1 MNSVDKKTYFDVAA
15 TTPLDPEVANLM
27 HDINLSFF
35 GNPSSI
41 HQFGQKAHN
50 ILEKSRKK
58 ISSILNCHESEIVF
72 TSGGTESNNIVLKS
86 ILKKG
91 DHLITSSYEH
101 PAILKVAK
109 NLESKGVLVTYINPT
124 IKGKINP
131 EDVRKAIQQNTKLIS
146 IMYANNEI
154 GSINPIKEI
163 ANICN
168 DNNILFHSD
177 AVQCIGKMPI
187 DLSNQKIDFI
197 SIAAHKFY
205 GPKSMGILYISREN
219 NIDPLFI
226 GGGQEKGIRPGTE
239 NISLIAGMSL
249 ALEIAT
255 NNMEKNIS
263 HISSMEKILVE
274 ELNKN
279 NINYKINGENRLPG
293 LLNISFYDIEGQTLL
308 MNLDMAGIAIS
319 YGSACSSGSSK
330 PSDVLIKIGIDEKIA
345 QNSVRIS
352 IGKFIKK
359 DDILNLVDNIK
370 MVIPESSKRIENIG

>member
-1 MNSVDKKTYFDVAA
+1 MNPVDKKTYFDVAA

-124 IKGKINP
+124 IEGKINP
-131 EDVRKAIQQNTKLIS
+131 EDVRQAIQQNTKLIS

-263 HISSMEKILVE
+263 HISSMEKTLVE

-330 PSDVLIKIGIDEKIA
+330 PSDVLIKIGIDEQIA

>member
-1 MNSVDKKTYFDVAA
+1 MNSQNRKTYFDVAA
-15 TTPLDPEVANLM
+15 TTPLDPQVASLM
-27 HDINLSFF
+27 HDINLNFF

-58 ISSILNCHESEIVF
+58 ISSILNCHESEIIF
-72 TSGGTESNNIVLKS
+72 TSGGTESNNTVLKS

-109 NLESKGVLVTYINPT
+109 ALENIGVIVTYINPT
-124 IKGKINP
+124 IDGIVNP
-131 EDVRKAIQQNTKLIS
+131 EDIKNAFQKNTKLVS
-146 IMYANNEI
+146 IMYANNEV

-163 ANICN
+163 ATICKN
-168 DNNILFHSD
+168 SDILFHSD
-177 AVQCIGKMPI
+177 AVQYIGKMPI
-187 DLSNQKIDFI
+187 DLSKQKVDFL

-205 GPKSMGILYISREN
+205 GPKSVGILYVKRDK

-239 NISLIAGMSL
+239 NISLIAGMSH
-249 ALEIAT
+249 ALEIAY
-255 NNMEKNIS
+255 NDIEKNLS
-263 HISSMEKILVE
+263 HISNMEKILID

-279 NINYKINGENRLPG
+279 SINYKINGTNRLPG

-330 PSDVLIKIGIDEKIA
+330 PSDVLIKIGIDEEIA
-345 QNSVRIS
+345 KNSVRIS

-359 DDILNLVDNIK
+359 DDILNLVNNIK
-370 MVIPESSKRIENIG
+370 MIIPEPNKKVENIG

>member
-58 ISSILNCHESEIVF
+58 ISSILNCHESEIIF

-109 NLESKGVLVTYINPT
+109 NLESKGVFVTYIDPT
-124 IKGKINP
+124 IEGKINS
-131 EDVRKAIQQNTKLIS
+131 EDIKKAIQQNTKLIS

-177 AVQCIGKMPI
+177 AVQCIGKIPI

-205 GPKSMGILYISREN
+205 GPKSIGILYISRKN

-255 NNMEKNIS
+255 NNMEENIS
-263 HISSMEKILVE
+263 HISRMEKTLEE

-279 NINYKINGENRLPG
+279 NINYKINGKNRLPG
-293 LLNISFYDIEGQTLL
+293 LLNISFHNIEGQTLL

-370 MVIPESSKRIENIG
+370 MVIPEPNKKVENIG

>member
-1 MNSVDKKTYFDVAA
+1 MNSENKQTYFDVAA
-15 TTPLDPEVANLM
+15 TTPLDPEVASLM
-27 HDINLSFF
+27 HNINLSFF

-124 IKGKINP
+124 IEGKINP

-163 ANICN
+163 ATICN

-177 AVQCIGKMPI
+177 AVQCIGKTPI

-263 HISSMEKILVE
+263 HISSMEKTLVE

-330 PSDVLIKIGIDEKIA
+330 PSDVLIKIGIDEEIA

-370 MVIPESSKRIENIG
+370 MVIPESSKRIKNIG

>member
-1 MNSVDKKTYFDVAA
+1 M
-15 TTPLDPEVANLM
+15 
-27 HDINLSFF
+27 
-35 GNPSSI
+35 
-41 HQFGQKAHN
+41 
-50 ILEKSRKK
+50 
-58 ISSILNCHESEIVF
+58 
-72 TSGGTESNNIVLKS
+72 
-86 ILKKG
+86 
-91 DHLITSSYEH
+91 
-101 PAILKVAK
+101 
-109 NLESKGVLVTYINPT
+109 
-124 IKGKINP
+124 
-131 EDVRKAIQQNTKLIS
+131 
-146 IMYANNEI
+146 
-154 GSINPIKEI
+154 
-163 ANICN
+163 
-168 DNNILFHSD
+168 
-177 AVQCIGKMPI
+177 
-187 DLSNQKIDFI
+187 
-197 SIAAHKFY
+197 
-205 GPKSMGILYISREN
+205 
-219 NIDPLFI
+219 FI
-226 GGGQEKGIRPGTE
+226 GGGQEKGVRPGTE

-263 HISSMEKILVE
+263 HISSMEKTLVE

-370 MVIPESSKRIENIG
+370 MVIPESNKRIKNIG

>member
-1 MNSVDKKTYFDVAA
+1 MNPVDKKTYFDVAA

-124 IKGKINP
+124 IEGKINP
-131 EDVRKAIQQNTKLIS
+131 EDVRQAIQQNTKLIS

-226 GGGQEKGIRPGTE
+226 GGGQEKGVRPGTE

-263 HISSMEKILVE
+263 HISSMEKTLVE

-330 PSDVLIKIGIDEKIA
+330 PSDVLIKIGIDEQIA

>member
-1 MNSVDKKTYFDVAA
+1 MNSQNRKTYFDVAA
-15 TTPLDPEVANLM
+15 TTPLDPQVASLM
-27 HDINLSFF
+27 HDINLNFF

-58 ISSILNCHESEIVF
+58 ISSILNCHESEIIF
-72 TSGGTESNNIVLKS
+72 TSGGTESNNTVLKS

-109 NLESKGVLVTYINPT
+109 ALENIGVIVTYINPT
-124 IKGKINP
+124 IDGIVNP
-131 EDVRKAIQQNTKLIS
+131 EDIKNAFQKNTKLVS
-146 IMYANNEI
+146 IMYANNEV

-163 ANICN
+163 ATICKN
-168 DNNILFHSD
+168 SDILFHSD
-177 AVQCIGKMPI
+177 AVQYIGKMPI
-187 DLSNQKIDFI
+187 DLSNQKVDFL

-205 GPKSMGILYISREN
+205 GPKSVGILYVKRGK

-239 NISLIAGMSL
+239 NISLIAGMSH
-249 ALEIAT
+249 ALEIAC
-255 NNMEKNIS
+255 NDIEKNLS
-263 HISSMEKILVE
+263 HISNMEKILID

-279 NINYKINGENRLPG
+279 SINYKINGTNRLPG

-330 PSDVLIKIGIDEKIA
+330 PSDVLIKIGIDEEIA
-345 QNSVRIS
+345 KNSVRIS

-359 DDILNLVDNIK
+359 DDILNLVNNIK
-370 MVIPESSKRIENIG
+370 MIIPEPNKKVENIG

>member
-1 MNSVDKKTYFDVAA
+1 MNSENKQTYFDVAA
-15 TTPLDPEVANLM
+15 TTPLDPEVASLM
-27 HDINLSFF
+27 HNINLSFF

-72 TSGGTESNNIVLKS
+72 TSGGTESNNMVLKS
-86 ILKKG
+86 ILKRG

-109 NLESKGVLVTYINPT
+109 NLESKGVLVTYIDPT
-124 IKGKINP
+124 IEGKINP

-177 AVQCIGKMPI
+177 AVQCIGKIPI

-255 NNMEKNIS
+255 NNMEKNVS
-263 HISSMEKILVE
+263 HISSMEKTLVE

-330 PSDVLIKIGIDEKIA
+330 PSDVLIKIGLDEKIA

-370 MVIPESSKRIENIG
+370 MVIPESSKRIKNIG

>member
-1 MNSVDKKTYFDVAA
+1 MNSQNRKTYFDVAA
-15 TTPLDPEVANLM
+15 TTPLDPQVASLM
-27 HDINLSFF
+27 HDINLNFF

-58 ISSILNCHESEIVF
+58 ISSILNCHESEIIF
-72 TSGGTESNNIVLKS
+72 TSGGTESNNTVLKS

-109 NLESKGVLVTYINPT
+109 ALENKGVIVTYINPT
-124 IKGKINP
+124 IDGIVNP
-131 EDVRKAIQQNTKLIS
+131 EDIKNAFQKNTKLVS
-146 IMYANNEI
+146 IMYANNEV

-163 ANICN
+163 ATICKN
-168 DNNILFHSD
+168 SDILFHSD
-177 AVQCIGKMPI
+177 AVQYIGKMPI
-187 DLSNQKIDFI
+187 DLSNQKVDFL

-205 GPKSMGILYISREN
+205 GPKSVGILYVKRGK

-239 NISLIAGMSL
+239 NISLIAGMSH
-249 ALEIAT
+249 ALEIAY
-255 NNMEKNIS
+255 NDIEKNLS
-263 HISSMEKILVE
+263 HISNMEKILID

-279 NINYKINGENRLPG
+279 SINYKINGTNRLPG

-330 PSDVLIKIGIDEKIA
+330 PSDVLIKIGIDEEIA
-345 QNSVRIS
+345 KNSVRIS

-359 DDILNLVDNIK
+359 DDILNLVNNIK
-370 MVIPESSKRIENIG
+370 MIIPEPNKKVENIG